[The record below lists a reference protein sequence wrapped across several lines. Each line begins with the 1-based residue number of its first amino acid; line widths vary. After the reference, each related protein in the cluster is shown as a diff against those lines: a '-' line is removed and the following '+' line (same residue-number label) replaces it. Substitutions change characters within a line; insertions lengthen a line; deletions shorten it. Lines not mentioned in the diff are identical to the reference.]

1 MLTLWTPNCDI
12 YLCSK
17 GIFTI
22 QFDTQKEMD
31 IVLNEWQWFLGNVGP
46 FISPWLPK
54 FDATTMAVYTM
65 LVWVGLQN
73 LHLPF

>member
-31 IVLNEWQWFLGNVGP
+31 IVLNEWRWLFGNVGL
-46 FISPWLPK
+46 FIFPWSPK
-54 FDATTMAVYTM
+54 FDATTMVVYTM
-65 LVWVGLQN
+65 SVWVGLQN